1 MQNVMKREQHVQ
13 GLSLTV
19 CQNKC
24 INGSFLRG
32 EVRWAC
38 RLRAPATVLRLVKDF
53 TSKELGL
60 GYRTSRIIGNK
71 E

>member
-19 CQNKC
+19 SQNKC

-32 EVRWAC
+32 EVRWAR
-38 RLRAPATVLRLVKDF
+38 RLRAPATVLRLVKGF

-60 GYRTSRIIGNK
+60 GYRTSRIIGKK